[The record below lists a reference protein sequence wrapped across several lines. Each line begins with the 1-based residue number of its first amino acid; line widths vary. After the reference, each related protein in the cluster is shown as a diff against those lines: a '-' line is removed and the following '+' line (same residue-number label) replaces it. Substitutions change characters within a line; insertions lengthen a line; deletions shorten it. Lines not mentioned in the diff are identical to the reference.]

1 MENKKWYERRQP
13 LRFRVWDG
21 RAFVYECRLAVDEK
35 GAYVI
40 GKDGL
45 PEENVII
52 QEWAGCTDKKG
63 HKIFEGDYLMLLDED
78 WIGAVVFG
86 DGEFWCRDEKGCYSS
101 MVTFEDGLIVGNV
114 FQGIDMSLV
123 EREVRRRTSEDKKV
137 DEAMAIME
145 TISKLGV
152 MK

>member
-1 MENKKWYERRQP
+1 M
-13 LRFRVWDG
+13 RFRVWDG
-21 RAFVYECRLAVDEK
+21 SAFAYECRLAVDET
-35 GAYVI
+35 GTQVI
-40 GKDGL
+40 GKDGTTNEDATL
-45 PEENVII
+45 
-52 QEWAGCTDKKG
+52 QEWTGCLDKDG
-63 HKIFEGDYLMLLDED
+63 REIFEGDYLMLPDEGN

-86 DGEFWCRDEKGCYSS
+86 DGEFWCRDKKGFYSS